1 MKSPQ
6 EKRIRGESL
15 LRHGK
20 EIKDDECARGVIPTR
35 PHHSRSHTTDA
46 RQRSQQKHISVIMNE
61 ATMSMS
67 GRVRVR
73 ARRDETRKNES
84 RARKLR
90 ELRDCDTSAT
100 DLCV

>member
-1 MKSPQ
+1 M
-6 EKRIRGESL
+6 RAG
-15 LRHGK
+15 RH
-20 EIKDDECARGVIPTR
+20 
-35 PHHSRSHTTDA
+35 SHTPASLAVAHNRRT
-46 RQRSQQKHISVIMNE
+46 SQQKHISVIMNE

>member
-15 LRHGK
+15 RHGK
-20 EIKDDECARGVIPTR
+20 EKKDDECARDVIPTR

-73 ARRDETRKNES
+73 ARRDETRKND
-84 RARKLR
+84 RAR
-90 ELRDCDTSAT
+90 ENYEN
-100 DLCV
+100 